1 MPKSK
6 FKKYKITKPSE
17 METKAPKVKATKA
30 KAGGA
35 SGGASGSSGGTSSK
49 STRRISPQRQQ
60 EIDSLHSY
68 LEDRVRHANEV
79 AEMYSDYESVQSVF
93 QNARRTL
100 PIQRRGDADLF
111 SSDIKTEK
119 AMMREIA
126 RIDVFE
132 GDIRIRKD
140 DNIAELIRSGVS
152 ERQINLIDD
161 ARKGFYKDAFGGQWM
176 SKNKDHETYDKS
188 RISGDYANRAFE
200 IYKNLVEEKQS
211 EEYIKMLWSR
221 TGRLSYDSEN
231 MIIEIYDM
239 ISMGYKTSDIY
250 DRVRESLNKL
260 AEEYAEKQFDDP
272 MDYGKLPS
280 KSTRRG

>member
-6 FKKYKITKPSE
+6 FKKYKIIKPAE
-17 METKAPKVKATKA
+17 MDTKAPKAKATKA
-30 KAGGA
+30 KTGGT
-35 SGGASGSSGGTSSK
+35 SSGSSGGTSSK

-60 EIDSLHSY
+60 ELDSLRSY
-68 LEDRVRHANEV
+68 LEERVRHANEV

-100 PIQRRGDADLF
+100 PIQRKADADLF

-152 ERQINLIDD
+152 ERQINLIDET
-161 ARKGFYKDAFGGQWM
+161 RKGFYKDAFGGQWM
-176 SKNKDHETYDKS
+176 AQNKDHETYDKS

-200 IYKNLVEEKQS
+200 IYRNLVEEKQS

-250 DRVRESLNKL
+250 ERVRSSLNRL
-260 AEEYAEKQFDDP
+260 AEEYAEQQFDDP

-280 KSTRRG
+280 KSTRRGK

>member
-1 MPKSK
+1 MPDSK
-6 FKKYKITKPSE
+6 FKKYKIVKPTNDES
-17 METKAPKVKATKA
+17 KAPSKVKATKA
-30 KAGGA
+30 KT
-35 SGGASGSSGGTSSK
+35 GSASGGTSSK
-49 STRRISPQRQQ
+49 STRRISPQRQR
-60 EIDSLHSY
+60 ELDSLHSY
-68 LEDRVRHANEV
+68 LEERVRHANEV
-79 AEMYSDYESVQSVF
+79 AEMYNDYESVQSVF

-100 PIQRRGDADLF
+100 PIQRKGDADLF

-152 ERQINLIDD
+152 ERQINLIDE

-176 SKNKDHETYDKS
+176 AKNADHETYDKS

-250 DRVRESLNKL
+250 ERVRESLNRL

>member
-6 FKKYKITKPSE
+6 FKKYKIIKPAE
-17 METKAPKVKATKA
+17 METNAPKAKATKA
-30 KAGGA
+30 KAGGT
-35 SGGASGSSGGTSSK
+35 SSGSSGGTSSK

-60 EIDSLHSY
+60 ELDSLRSY
-68 LEDRVRHANEV
+68 LEERVRHANEV

-100 PIQRRGDADLF
+100 PIQRKGDADLF

-152 ERQINLIDD
+152 ERQINLIDET
-161 ARKGFYKDAFGGQWM
+161 RKGFYKDAFGGQWM
-176 SKNKDHETYDKS
+176 AQNKDHETYDKS

-200 IYKNLVEEKQS
+200 IYRNLVEEKQS

-250 DRVRESLNKL
+250 ERVRDSLNKL
-260 AEEYAEKQFDDP
+260 AEEYAEQQFDDP

-280 KSTRRG
+280 KSTRRGK